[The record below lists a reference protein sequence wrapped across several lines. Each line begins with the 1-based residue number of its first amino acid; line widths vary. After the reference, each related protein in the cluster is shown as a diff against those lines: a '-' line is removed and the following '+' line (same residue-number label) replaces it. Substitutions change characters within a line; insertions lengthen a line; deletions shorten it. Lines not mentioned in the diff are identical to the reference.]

1 MNTASA
7 SELDLLVEQQ
17 EINQITIFQEIQVK
31 IRFYLSTQFYLRPE
45 MKKKGFLFKTHQ
57 ETPV

>member
-7 SELDLLVEQQ
+7 SGLDLLVEQQ

-31 IRFYLSTQFYLRPE
+31 IRFYLSKQFYLRPE
-45 MKKKGFLFKTHQ
+45 MKNKVIF
-57 ETPV
+57 V